1 MFTEKL
7 AGFVVGTDF
16 DSIPGEA
23 VQRAK
28 ASILDCLG
36 VMVAGSIGPVGK
48 LIMQFARTMGG
59 EPRSSVIAGGFKTS
73 APNAALANGTMGH
86 ALDYDDDSD
95 TTNGHPTVTILPAIL
110 ALGEDRA
117 SGRDVLESYILG
129 HEVGARLGSVLI
141 PPHYEKGWHSTSTLG
156 AITAAAASAKI
167 LKLGVEK
174 TRMAFGIAASE
185 ASGLRSN
192 FGTMVKPLHAGS
204 AAQKGVAAALLAESG
219 FEADGDILE
228 SRFGF
233 INVFDGR
240 EDVDLEEVTG
250 DLGTSYDIVS
260 PGINIKKYPCCYN
273 THSAID
279 GLLKLVENS
288 GLAPHD
294 VKNIRCG
301 VNELS
306 PGILIHP
313 DPKTGLEAKFSL
325 PYCLAVALSKGNVGI
340 ADFGDERIRDE
351 SIREHMKKV
360 EMYVHSD
367 LKGQDTLPSAVIEV
381 ETRAGEK
388 HSLRVD
394 RPSGSGRFPLTWD
407 KLVSKFRD
415 CSSLVMNEND
425 SDAVIASIQELES
438 LPSIQDLMDILSRKS
453 KGNTRN
459 PSPD

>member
-7 AGFVVGTDF
+7 AEFVVETDF
-16 DSIPGEA
+16 DSLPGEA
-23 VQRAK
+23 MERAK
-28 ASILDCLG
+28 FSILDCLG
-36 VMVAGSIGPVGK
+36 VMLAGSIGPVGK
-48 LIMQFARTMGG
+48 LIMGFARTMGG
-59 EPRSSVIAGGFKTS
+59 EPRSSVIAGGFRTS

-95 TTNGHPTVTILPAIL
+95 TTYGHPTVAILPAVL

-167 LKLGVEK
+167 LKLEVEK

-192 FGTMVKPLHAGS
+192 FGTMGKPLHAGS
-204 AAQKGVAAALLAESG
+204 AAQKGVLAALLAESG

-240 EDVDLEEVTG
+240 GNVDLEEITA

-279 GLLKLVENS
+279 GLLKLVEKN
-288 GLAPHD
+288 GLSPQD
-294 VKNIRCG
+294 IKNIRCG

-325 PYCLAVALSKGNVGI
+325 PYCLAVALVKGNVRI
-340 ADFGDERIRDE
+340 ADFEDAKVRDDT
-351 SIREHMKKV
+351 IREQMKKV

-367 LKGQDTLPSAVIEV
+367 LKGQDTLPSAVIEI
-381 ETRAGEK
+381 ETKAGEK
-388 HSLRVD
+388 YSLRVE

-407 KLVSKFRD
+407 RLVSKFRD

-425 SDAVIASIQELES
+425 SDSVIASIQELEGLS
-438 LPSIQDLMDILSRKS
+438 SIKDLMDILAQES
-453 KGNTRN
+453 KR
-459 PSPD
+459 

>member
-7 AGFVVGTDF
+7 AKFVVGTDF
-16 DSIPGEA
+16 DSLPGEA
-23 VQRAK
+23 IERAK
-28 ASILDCLG
+28 SSILDCLG
-36 VMVAGSIGPVGK
+36 VMVAGSTEPVGK
-48 LIMQFARTMGG
+48 LITEFVRTMGG
-59 EPRSSVIAGGFKTS
+59 SSRSSVIAGGFKTS

-95 TTNGHPTVTILPAIL
+95 TTNGHPTVAILPAVL

-156 AITAAAASAKI
+156 AIAAAAASAKI
-167 LKLGVEK
+167 LKLGVEQ

-204 AAQKGVAAALLAESG
+204 AAHKGVVTALLAESG
-219 FEADGDILE
+219 FEADRDIFE
-228 SRFGF
+228 SPFGF
-233 INVFDGR
+233 INVYEGR
-240 EDVDLEEVTG
+240 GDVDLEEVTA

-273 THSAID
+273 THASID
-279 GLLKLVENS
+279 GLLQLVE
-288 GLAPHD
+288 
-294 VKNIRCG
+294 KNDLLPQDIKKIRCG

-325 PYCLAVALSKGNVGI
+325 PYCLSVALSKGNVKI
-340 ADFGDERIRDE
+340 EDFADAKIRDD
-351 SIREHMKKV
+351 SIREHMKKI
-360 EMYVHSD
+360 EMYVHPD
-367 LKGQDTLPSAVIEV
+367 LKGQDTLPSAVVEIE
-381 ETRAGEK
+381 TKAGETYA
-388 HSLRVD
+388 LRID
-394 RPSGSGRFPLTWD
+394 RPSGSGRFPLTWE

-425 SDAVIASIQELES
+425 SDAVIASIQELDGFS
-438 LPSIQDLMDILSRKS
+438 NIQNLMDILSQGS
-453 KGNTRN
+453 KRQSKK
-459 PSPD
+459 PAS